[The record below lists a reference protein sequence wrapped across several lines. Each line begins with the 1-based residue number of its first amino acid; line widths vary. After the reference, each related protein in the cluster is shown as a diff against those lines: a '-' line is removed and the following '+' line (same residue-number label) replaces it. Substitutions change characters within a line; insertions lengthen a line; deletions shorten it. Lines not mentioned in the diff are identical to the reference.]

1 MRQKVA
7 ERIERERERD
17 KRRRET
23 VRAVESPPFVSASKL
38 IKDCRIP

>member
-23 VRAVESPPFVSASKL
+23 VRAAREPSLRVGFKVN
-38 IKDCRIP
+38 